1 VIPSLFAASVDRDL
15 HDLLAA
21 TGLPVLVATG
31 TEPGCILDTDSIV
44 EYQSRIPGIEI
55 VTIPGASHD
64 LFRPDRL
71 AYPRAV
77 ADFIARRAPGT

>member
-1 VIPSLFAASVDRDL
+1 M
-15 HDLLAA
+15 
-21 TGLPVLVATG
+21 VATG